1 MGTRPVKVL
10 VVAVAVAVVLGAGLT
25 SAVAL
30 GGRSHDTRRRVL
42 TAAPVDATSTV
53 VPPVVTGDEPST
65 TAAVAPGAEPPSSA
79 SPPPTTWAITTS
91 TPPAVRK
98 PKPAA
103 VKATPP
109 PTPGGPFRGFAAWV
123 DVYDW
128 SAAYTKGAP
137 KIGPEAVDVMAAHGV
152 QVLEIQSAKAEQP
165 GGVLEP
171 DLLGRWIARAHARG
185 LRVVVWYLPT
195 LVDAGVDVAKLTA
208 SAQLGVEGL
217 GVDIESRAVADPTAR
232 SAALVHVTGAI
243 RAATRLPLQAITLPG
258 VATDV
263 INLAYWPG
271 FPWHA
276 IASAYDVW
284 TPMGYWTNRTPQSG
298 YRDAYRYTRDNINL
312 LRSDLGNASAV
323 VTVAGGLA
331 EQTTTG
337 DVAGYIKACAE
348 LGCVGGG
355 LYDFRT
361 TADGLWPILAVLRR

>member
-1 MGTRPVKVL
+1 
-10 VVAVAVAVVLGAGLT
+10 
-25 SAVAL
+25 
-30 GGRSHDTRRRVL
+30 
-42 TAAPVDATSTV
+42 V
-53 VPPVVTGDEPST
+53 VP
-65 TAAVAPGAEPPSSA
+65 
-79 SPPPTTWAITTS
+79 
-91 TPPAVRK
+91 R

-103 VKATPP
+103 KPAPKPV
-109 PTPGGPFRGFAAWV
+109 PGGPFRGLAAWV

-128 SAAYTKGAP
+128 SAAYTNGAP
-137 KIGPEAVDVMAAHGV
+137 KIGPEAVDAMAAHGV

-195 LVDAGVDVAKLTA
+195 LVDTGVDMAKLTA
-208 SAQLGVEGL
+208 SAQLPVDGL

-232 SAALVHVTGAI
+232 SAALVQVSLAI
-243 RAATRLPLQAITLPG
+243 RASTRLPLQAITLPG

-276 IASAYDVW
+276 IAPAYDVW
-284 TPMGYWTNRTPQSG
+284 TPMAYWTNRTPQSG

-312 LRSDLGNASAV
+312 LRGDLGNQAAV

-331 EQTTTG
+331 EQTTPA
-337 DVAGYIKACAE
+337 DVAGFVKGCAE
-348 LGCVGGG
+348 LGCAGAG

-361 TADGLWPILAVLRR
+361 TADGLWPALAVLRR